1 MLGRKRSSGLTAVHL
16 QSDRVD
22 VARIARTGLR
32 PRVELCTSFPNRGN
46 ELETLS
52 QARKRLHL
60 DRHRCATL
68 LPSTDYRLQLLEAPN
83 VPEPEIKAATRW
95 RLKDALDYPVDAAT
109 VDVFFVPSD
118 PAAPTRARL
127 LYAVAASNERIGACM
142 NLFAQARLP
151 LAVIDIPE
159 MAQRNLAALFEVE
172 RRALALLSFT
182 EQRGLLTF
190 TCGGELYVARTIE
203 TGLAAMAAAQGDLR
217 AQLFERIVLEV
228 QRSLDHFERQFS
240 ALPVARLLLA
250 PMPEEVGLHAHLAQ
264 NLYVPVEV
272 ARLEAV
278 LDLQEVPD
286 LAVPENQSRSFLALG
301 AALREEALQ

>member
-1 MLGRKRSSGLTAVHL
+1 MFGRRRNSGLTAVHL
-16 QSDRVD
+16 HPDRVD

-32 PRVELCTSFPNRGN
+32 PKVELCASFPNRGG

-68 LPSTDYRLQLLEAPN
+68 LSGADYRLQLLDAPN
-83 VPEPEIKAATRW
+83 VPEQEIKAATRW

-127 LYAVAASNERIGACM
+127 LYAVAASNETIGARM
-142 NLFAQARLP
+142 DLFAHAGVP

-182 EQRGLLTF
+182 QQRGLLTF
-190 TCGGELYVARTIE
+190 TSGGELYVARRIE
-203 TGLAAMAAAQGDLR
+203 TGLAAMAAAQGDLK

-250 PMPEEVGLHAHLAQ
+250 PMPDELGLDSYLAQ

-278 LDLQEVPD
+278 LDLQ
-286 LAVPENQSRSFLALG
+286 AVPELAAPETQSRSFLALG
-301 AALREEALQ
+301 AALRDEAVR